1 MSTMLTQGILV
12 TVESRY
18 IPERSSAAAH
28 QYAFAYTVKI
38 ANRGDVTAQLRSRHW
53 IITDADGVVQEVE
66 GEGVVGPEPVLRPG
80 EEFEYTSWCIDRHA
94 ERLDARHYQMVT
106 EYRRAVR
113 RRSGA
118 VSALAAPAPELAGRD
133 FQGLPRPWRPPG
145 GGGMF
150 RATRRSAWKA

>member
-1 MSTMLTQGILV
+1 MSTMLTRGILV

-66 GEGVVGPEPVLRPG
+66 GEGVVGAQPVLRPG
-80 EEFEYTSWCIDRHA
+80 EEFEYTSWCIIATPSGSMRGT
-94 ERLDARHYQMVT
+94 YQMVT
-106 EYRRAVR
+106 NTGEQFDAEV
-113 RRSGA
+113 
-118 VSALAAPAPELAGRD
+118 APFRLS
-133 FQGLPRPWRPPG
+133 LPQLLN
-145 GGGMF
+145 
-150 RATRRSAWKA
+150 